1 MLNLESDEAEANAVS
16 AISLKSFSLNQTVNA
31 WVTSGFPISNI
42 SQPTLTTVGPN
53 YDSGTLCG
61 LPGICVGS
69 AQDIYTKCF
78 NKTLF
83 DCQECGFV
91 RGAIFLFV
99 VVCLGLAILIGNGL
113 TMFVGIRR
121 CRRGKESKM
130 DICRT
135 SLATADALTSMQ
147 LLIVVTYNV
156 SWSMNLTPLELEKK
170 QIALRGSTFAIAAG
184 FLNVFGLIS
193 SMFHLTFM
201 ALGRFYAI
209 ALPFKYKWQSKKA
222 IYSCIG
228 IIWSLVAI
236 FTIFVT
242 QWFTCAYSVP
252 AFLFFPIPS
261 VATLNP
267 TNKAVFS
274 VFGAIY
280 LLPYFLTTTLIIAT
294 AIMICRFRKAKH
306 IKMRKLNKI
315 NSNKNSLQQN
325 PAPFITVA
333 IMQFGFTISFLP
345 TLIVGTLLYS
355 GLVDCAAFS
364 TAFMMSSYISFSN
377 SLFNVV
383 IYNVRDKEFR
393 KEIFQL
399 LKLKSV
405 KSFFKK
411 QFDSMLS
418 KKN

>member
-1 MLNLESDEAEANAVS
+1 MLKLNLESDEAEANAVS

-53 YDSGTLCG
+53 YDPGTLCG

-69 AQDIYTKCF
+69 AEDIYTKCF

-121 CRRGKESKM
+121 CRRGKDSKM

-135 SLATADALTSMQ
+135 SLATADALT
-147 LLIVVTYNV
+147 I
-156 SWSMNLTPLELEKK
+156 
-170 QIALRGSTFAIAAG
+170 
-184 FLNVFGLIS
+184 
-193 SMFHLTFM
+193 
-201 ALGRFYAI
+201 
-209 ALPFKYKWQSKKA
+209 
-222 IYSCIG
+222 
-228 IIWSLVAI
+228 
-236 FTIFVT
+236 T

-325 PAPFITVA
+325 PATFITVA

-355 GLVDCAAFS
+355 GLVDCDAFS